1 MRKDTN
7 HWPEMDKKWQEEW
20 ERAGLFHRQI
30 DLQKPKLYILD
41 MFPYPSANGLHVGHP
56 EGYTASDIL
65 SRYYT
70 MRGYHVLHPMGWD
83 AFGLPTEN
91 YAIKMKIHPQKA
103 TDDNVDNF
111 RRQIKRFGFSYDWT
125 REVNTTD
132 PEYYKWT
139 QWIFLKLLEKGLAYE
154 AKVPINWCPDC
165 KTGLA
170 NEEVSDGLCE
180 RCGAVIERRSMRQ
193 WMLRITQYADR
204 LLSGLDE
211 LDWPEK
217 IKTMQRNWIGKSL
230 GALINFPVVG
240 SDKSVQVFTTRP
252 DTLFGATYMV
262 LAPEHPLLDEL
273 APKQNKE
280 KIREYRDLIKAK
292 SDLERTS
299 LSKEKTGVET
309 GLFAINPAT
318 QDKIPIYISD
328 YVLMHYGTGAVMA
341 VAAHDQRDYEFATK
355 FHLPIHTVIEPFQG
369 PWTEDRAF
377 EEVGKMIHSG
387 QFNGLKSSDAIP
399 RIIDWLEEQKIGE
412 KSVQYKLRDW
422 VFSRQ
427 RFWGEPIPVVHCE
440 HCGIVPVPVE
450 QLPLTLPEIPFY
462 ETSGTGESPLA
473 TIHAWV
479 NTQCPKCG
487 GPAKRETNTMP
498 QWAGSCWYYI
508 RYIDPHNNTR
518 LASEEAIRYWLP
530 VDLYIGGAEHAVLHL
545 MYARFWHKFLFDL
558 GMVNHE
564 EPFLQLRNQGMV
576 LAEDGRKMSKS
587 LGNVIN
593 PDDVLNEYGADVVR
607 MYEMFMGP
615 FEQESL
621 WSTQGIE
628 GVHRFLGKVES
639 LFELPKNTASPDPEA
654 LKKMHQA
661 IKKVTLDVES
671 MNFNTAISA
680 MMIWVN
686 TLQKMPV
693 IPVACLEILLK
704 ILSPFA
710 PHLTEELWHRL
721 GHHSFLYYET
731 WPMYEESLTKEN
743 MIEIP
748 VQINGKLRDKII
760 VPPGLAEE
768 SIKEI
773 VLKCEKIQQCLEGT
787 LIKKWIIIPDR
798 TINIVV

>member
-1 MRKDTN
+1 MRKERSV
-7 HWPEMDKKWQEEW
+7 WPEMDRKWQEEW
-20 ERAGLFHRQI
+20 EKVSLFHKQM
-30 DLQKPKLYILD
+30 DPKKKKLYILD

-70 MRGYHVLHPMGWD
+70 MKGYHVLHPMGWD

-91 YAIKMKIHPQKA
+91 YALKMKIHPQQA
-103 TDDNVDNF
+103 TDQNVNNF

-139 QWIFLKLLEKGLAYE
+139 QWIFLKLFEKGLAYE

-170 NEEVSDGLCE
+170 NEEVTDGLCE
-180 RCGAVIERRSMRQ
+180 RCGSVIERRNMRQ
-193 WMLRITQYADR
+193 WMLRITKYAER

-217 IKTMQRNWIGKSL
+217 IKAMQRNWIGKSL
-230 GALINFPVVG
+230 GALINFPIVG
-240 SDKSVQVFTTRP
+240 SDKKVQVFTTRP

-273 APKQNKE
+273 ASGHDKE
-280 KIREYRDLIKAK
+280 KIQQYREMIKAK

-299 LSKEKTGVET
+299 LSKEKTGVAT

-318 QDKIPIYISD
+318 NEQIPIYISD
-328 YVLMHYGTGAVMA
+328 YVLLHYGTGAVMA
-341 VAAHDQRDYEFATK
+341 VAAHDQRDHEFATA
-355 FHLPIHTVIEPFQG
+355 FHLPIRSVIEPFQG
-369 PWTEDRAF
+369 PWIEDRAF
-377 EEVGKMIHSG
+377 EDEGRMIHSA
-387 QFNGLKSSDAIP
+387 QFDGLRSSEAIP
-399 RIIDWLEEQKIGE
+399 KIIDWLEEQKIGE

-427 RFWGEPIPVVHCE
+427 RFWGEPIPIVHCE
-440 HCGIVPVPVE
+440 KCGIVPIPYD
-450 QLPLTLPEIPFY
+450 QLPLTLPDIPFY

-473 TIHAWV
+473 TIHEWV
-479 NTQCPKCG
+479 NTTCPVCG
-487 GPAKRETNTMP
+487 GTARRETNTMP

-508 RYIDPHNNTR
+508 RYIDPHNHDK

-558 GMVNHE
+558 GVVDHE
-564 EPFLQLRNQGMV
+564 EPFLRLRNQGMV

-593 PDDVLNEYGADVVR
+593 PDDVLDQYGADVVR

-628 GVHRFLGKVES
+628 GVHRFLGKVEM
-639 LFELPKNTASPDPEA
+639 LFDQPRSSNELGSEA

-686 TLQKMPV
+686 YLQKLTV
-693 IPVACLEILLK
+693 IPVICLETLLR

-710 PHLTEELWHRL
+710 PHLTEELWHQL
-721 GHHSFLYYET
+721 GHQTYLYHEA
-731 WPMYEESLTKEN
+731 WPVFEESLTKEDL
-743 MIEIP
+743 IEVP
-748 VQINGKLRDKII
+748 VQINGKLRDKIL
-760 VPPGLAEE
+760 VTPGLEE
-768 SIKEI
+768 EIIKKK
-773 VLKCEKIQQCLEGT
+773 VLESEKVRQCLGSVP
-787 LIKKWIIIPDR
+787 IKKWIIVTDR
-798 TINIVV
+798 TISIVI